1 MIPIAAV
8 KQMLRE
14 LGDEFELRYWWA
26 FSDLA
31 SQFHIIPGIAY
42 QNFEQVVS
50 KLFQVGVN

>member
-1 MIPIAAV
+1 MAAV